1 MSKEDPAVVE
11 SELSVARRALATRI
25 AHHDDKLAHAL
36 LACLYLLKTLH
47 DRLTKDAGA
56 EALDPALGTARE
68 LAGAARLITFTA
80 SSEDRELPLYPHSW
94 GATPTR
100 PTASLLED
108 ARRLLGEPNSTTR
121 QRGQELLD
129 HLEELLRDV
138 IFTAD
143 TQGYVDANANE
154 VAYLRAATRISRA
167 ASLVAAACRP
177 APPRPTR

>member
-1 MSKEDPAVVE
+1 MSDENPAAVE
-11 SELSVARRALATRI
+11 SELSVVRRALAARV
-25 AHHDDKLAHAL
+25 AQHDDKLAHAL
-36 LACLYLLKTLH
+36 LACLYLLAALH
-47 DRLTKDAGA
+47 DRLTEDAGA
-56 EALDPALGTARE
+56 QALDPALGTARE
-68 LAGAARLITFTA
+68 LAGAGRLITFTA
-80 SSEDRELPLYPHSW
+80 SAEDRELPLYPHTW

-100 PTASLLED
+100 PTGPLLED
-108 ARRLLGEPNSTTR
+108 ARRLLGAPSSTTR
-121 QRGQELLD
+121 QRGQELLA

-177 APPRPTR
+177 D

>member
-1 MSKEDPAVVE
+1 MNAGKGCNRIVSGKSAVNVRQP
-11 SELSVARRALATRI
+11 S
-25 AHHDDKLAHAL
+25 
-36 LACLYLLKTLH
+36 
-47 DRLTKDAGA
+47 AGA
-56 EALDPALGTARE
+56 EVLDTALSTAHE

-80 SSEDRELPLYPHSW
+80 STEDHELPLYPHTW

-100 PTASLLED
+100 PTGPLLED
-108 ARRLLGEPNSTTR
+108 ARRLLGEPSSATQ
-121 QRGQELLD
+121 QRGQELLH

-138 IFTAD
+138 ILSAD

-177 APPRPTR
+177 G